1 MGLTTGLPRICPHQV
16 AVAHSPGFL
25 DTATMAALLREIR
38 HGWRLIWRTPA
49 QSLSAVTVLALGI
62 GLTTALFSVVYAVLL
77 KPLPYANPE
86 QLVIVAST
94 DPSEP
99 PEPLVM
105 TGARVLGVEALAAES
120 ALFQAVAPF
129 DINSHRAYAWLGGD
143 SDGDGEAAAMERL
156 RVGLVTPAFFPLLGV
171 QANLGRTFRED
182 DVGAEA
188 VISDGLWRRRF
199 GADPGIV
206 GRAVRFDAETRTIV
220 GVLPPGV
227 RVSYLEDVEVW
238 GLLPPGQFRPR
249 DRWLRFHVLARLR
262 PGVRVEQAT
271 AALRTVPGLMPRS
284 AQQGD
289 WRVVAQPVRDWV
301 SGAYRP
307 AFRLLSGAVLLLLVT
322 ACLNASVLLLT
333 RAIRRAPET
342 AVRAALGAT
351 RRQLLRRDLVESGVV
366 GLGGVVLGTGLA
378 VGVLPLVR
386 RLVPPMVPRLDELA
400 INPWVIGVAVTAGA
414 AATLVTGLVTYRGVS
429 AQVLTLCPGAPG
441 AAALPPRRGRAWR
454 RALLVAQTA
463 LIVVL
468 LAGGGLLLHSFSRLT
483 QVDLGYQSRDLM
495 VLYVSY
501 RSKGLEYS
509 EQDELRFREAVR
521 RRIMEIPGV
530 SEVSTSSGF
539 PTMASSGRTWVPRG
553 EPVPTGTRVLV
564 RSRYVTPGF
573 IRMLGIRL
581 LAGRDFSARD
591 TPDAP
596 PVVILSAAL
605 ARHLYGDQ
613 SPVGRTFYWGDPY
626 DVVGVVDD
634 VRWRRPDTPP
644 EPAFYMPMAQ
654 HDSSFIYVLAR
665 TPLDLPS
672 FAAAA
677 RAAAHAV
684 DPRQAVNVVTTVD
697 QLVADAVAE
706 PRFYALATVGFG
718 VLALVLGAVG
728 IFGAVS
734 AAVSERVHEIGVRV
748 ALGAGPRAVQRLV
761 LAQALGPVVLG
772 VGLGGVAAFWV
783 VRSLRSLLFEVSPAD
798 PLTFVAVPLVVL
810 GAAGLAAWLP
820 ARWALRI
827 NPVDALRQ
835 E

>member
-1 MGLTTGLPRICPHQV
+1 
-16 AVAHSPGFL
+16 
-25 DTATMAALLREIR
+25 MAALLREIR

-49 QSLSAVTVLALGI
+49 QSVSAVTVLALGI

-94 DPSEP
+94 DPSGTDP
-99 PEPLVM
+99 TWM
-105 TGARVLGVEALAAES
+105 TGADVLGVQALAAES

-129 DINSHRAYAWLGGD
+129 EIYSPQAYAWLAG
-143 SDGDGEAAAMERL
+143 DGDGEAGAMERL
-156 RVGLVTPAFFPLLGV
+156 RAGFVTPAFFPLLGI
-171 QANLGRTFRED
+171 QAALGRTFRED
-182 DVGAEA
+182 DVGAAEA

-199 GADPGIV
+199 GADPDVI
-206 GRAVRFDAETRTIV
+206 GRTVRFDDVTQRTERTIERTIV
-220 GVLPPGV
+220 GVLPRGV
-227 RVSYLEDVEVW
+227 HVTYPEEIAVW
-238 GLLPPGQFRPR
+238 GLLPPGQFRPM
-249 DRWLRFHVLARLR
+249 DRWLRFTMLARLR
-262 PGVRVEQAT
+262 PGVQVEQAT
-271 AALRTVPGLMPRS
+271 AALRTVPGLMPWS

-301 SGAYRP
+301 SGPARP
-307 AFRLLSGAVLLLLVT
+307 ALRLVSGAVLLLLVT

-386 RLVPPMVPRLDELA
+386 RLVPPTVPRLDELA

-414 AATLVTGLVTYRGVS
+414 AVTLVTGLVTYRGVS
-429 AQVLTLCPGAPG
+429 ARTLALCPGTAG

-468 LAGGGLLLHSFSRLT
+468 LAGGGLLLHSFWRLT
-483 QVDLGYQSRDLM
+483 QVDLGFQSRDLRVFQM
-495 VLYVSY
+495 RFRANDRDVW
-501 RSKGLEYS
+501 
-509 EQDELRFREAVR
+509 EQDTFRFREAVR
-521 RRIMEIPGV
+521 RRVGEIPGV
-530 SEVSTSSGF
+530 SEVSTSSTLPFLG
-539 PTMASSGRTWVPRG
+539 PHTKTGGVQ
-553 EPVPTGTRVLV
+553 TGTRVHV
-564 RSRYVTPGF
+564 PFRQVTPGF
-573 IRMLGIRL
+573 FRAFGIRL
-581 LAGRDFSARD
+581 LAGRSFSEQD
-591 TPDAP
+591 TRDAP
-596 PVVILSAAL
+596 PVAILSAAL
-605 ARHLYGDQ
+605 ARQLYGDQ
-613 SPVGRTFYWGDPY
+613 PAVGQTFHWGDNPPFE
-626 DVVGVVDD
+626 VVGVVAD
-634 VRWRRPDTPP
+634 VRWERPDARSQ
-644 EPAFYMPMAQ
+644 PAFYVSAAQ
-654 HDSSFIYVLAR
+654 KDREVISVIAR
-665 TPLDLPS
+665 TPLDLSS

-677 RAAAHAV
+677 RAAVHAV
-684 DPRQAVNVVTTVD
+684 DSRQAVNVVTTVD

-706 PRFYALATVGFG
+706 PRFYALATVGFA

-798 PLTFVAVPLVVL
+798 PLTLVAVPLVVL
-810 GAAGLAAWLP
+810 GAAGMAAWLP